1 MAAERRTT
9 SPWTFMAATAILW
22 GSAFPAIRVALDGY
36 SPTSIAILRLVCA
49 AAILVPCALTGRI
62 SRLRRADALRMAGF
76 GLTGMTAYQLLLYA
90 GERHVEGGT
99 AAMLVATSPVFAT
112 LLGMLVLKERP
123 GARGIVGLL
132 VALGGALVV
141 AMAGGAGG
149 GSLTAMAM
157 IVVAAAAQATSF
169 VLQKP
174 LLRRYSGLDCIFY
187 GSLFGLLPLL
197 FAVPDAVR
205 QSAAVGWRE
214 GTAVGW
220 LGLGCTVLAF
230 CTWSRVLRAAT
241 AATSSLVL
249 YAVPV
254 AALALDAALFGNV
267 PAPLAGAG
275 GLIVLLGVAVAATR
289 RTPPRRVAGAASPPV
304 AASPSGDAGR
314 SAEEAKTAG
323 DAPAGDGERTRG
335 RHAVAAGR

>member
-1 MAAERRTT
+1 MTAERRTT

-123 GARGIVGLL
+123 GSRGIVGLL
-132 VALGGALVV
+132 VALGGALLV
-141 AMAGGAGG
+141 AIAGGAGG
-149 GSLTAMAM
+149 GSHTAMAM

-205 QSAAVGWRE
+205 QSAAVGWRQ

-267 PAPLAGAG
+267 PAPLAGVG

-289 RTPPRRVAGAASPPV
+289 RTPPRQKTGGTEPIASSGRGRTAA
-304 AASPSGDAGR
+304 
-314 SAEEAKTAG
+314 
-323 DAPAGDGERTRG
+323 DAPAADTPAADGERARG
-335 RHAVAAGR
+335 HHAVAAGR

>member
-1 MAAERRTT
+1 
-9 SPWTFMAATAILW
+9 MAATAILW

-123 GARGIVGLL
+123 GARGVAGLL

-149 GSLTAMAM
+149 GSHAGMAM

-205 QSAAVGWRE
+205 QSAAVGWRQ

-267 PAPLAGAG
+267 PAPLAGVG

-289 RTPPRRVAGAASPPV
+289 RTPPRRKNGGTGPIASSGRGRTAVDTPAADAS
-304 AASPSGDAGR
+304 AA
-314 SAEEAKTAG
+314 
-323 DAPAGDGERTRG
+323 DGERARG
-335 RHAVAAGR
+335 QHAVAAGR